1 MAALALG
8 WFLGAVAGGTVSA
21 GAGVCDVE
29 PAWHGNG
36 SGEIKYDHTD
46 GEDEV
51 NQWYAAGGQDYLR
64 SEACDDIDVHGEDQN
79 DDVGGGSADDN
90 VWGEAGRDTVYGG
103 AGDDHLYG
111 GSGDDDF
118 FDAETADYDR
128 GQGSTDDDTI
138 DFLDGDGNDYL
149 DGGAGTDNCKGNTG
163 DYETSDCES

>member
-1 MAALALG
+1 
-8 WFLGAVAGGTVSA
+8 
-21 GAGVCDVE
+21 
-29 PAWHGNG
+29 
-36 SGEIKYDHTD
+36 
-46 GEDEV
+46 
-51 NQWYAAGGQDYLR
+51 
-64 SEACDDIDVHGEDQN
+64 
-79 DDVGGGSADDN
+79 
-90 VWGEAGRDTVYGG
+90 
-103 AGDDHLYG
+103 